1 MYIEFKCN
9 VESSVLFLIIF
20 IFIILEKT
28 TSVYKDSE
36 VVCVWCGVCV
46 FLFFLFLFIWGYV
59 CEVTQTIQ
67 TDGINQKI
75 KFLPKKSNLKYVE
88 YISFKVSNQRYDL
101 SDR

>member
-1 MYIEFKCN
+1 MFTRIVKLCVFG
-9 VESSVLFLIIF
+9 
-20 IFIILEKT
+20 
-28 TSVYKDSE
+28 
-36 VVCVWCGVCV
+36 VVCVCFC
-46 FLFFLFLFIWGYV
+46 FFLFLFIWGYV